1 LFVPKAG
8 NEITGGR
15 LERPLL
21 YLMVGEEKVLM
32 TFPASLL
39 SRDTTQLFE
48 AKASLLVDSTLIERY
63 DEFGVKLQT
72 YVNKRF
78 RELKART
85 PEEVNRRL
93 KAFEELR
100 KRIAESLV
108 PNWQSILSELEEEDE
123 G

>member
-1 LFVPKAG
+1 
-8 NEITGGR
+8 
-15 LERPLL
+15 
-21 YLMVGEEKVLM
+21 MVGEEKVLM

>member
-1 LFVPKAG
+1 MFVPKAG

>member
-8 NEITGGR
+8 NETTGGR

>member
-1 LFVPKAG
+1 MFVPKAG
-8 NEITGGR
+8 NETTGGR